1 MFMSPCMSALI
12 KSGHRRLLGQQSS
25 SMEGGV
31 DATWV
36 ALATFEA
43 GRQACDALRNFWK
56 ASGASIFR
64 RPFFGPPK
72 RFYGEL

>member
-1 MFMSPCMSALI
+1 MSPCMSALI

-43 GRQACDALRNFWK
+43 GKQACDALRNFWK
-56 ASGASIFR
+56 ASGASFFSSANFR
-64 RPFFGPPK
+64 ATK

>member
-1 MFMSPCMSALI
+1 MSPCMSALI

-31 DATWV
+31 DATLV
-36 ALATFEA
+36 VLATFEA
-43 GRQACDALRNFWK
+43 GKQACDALRNFWK
-56 ASGASIFR
+56 ASGASFFSSANFR
-64 RPFFGPPK
+64 ATK

>member
-1 MFMSPCMSALI
+1 MSPCMSALI

-31 DATWV
+31 DATV
-36 ALATFEA
+36 VVLATLEA
-43 GRQACDALRNFWK
+43 GKQACDALRNFWK
-56 ASGASIFR
+56 ASGASFFSSANFR
-64 RPFFGPPK
+64 ATK